1 LKIIQKP
8 TSLAGLWE
16 SRESL
21 FDGMIKI
28 VVDVKKEIIGADAE
42 LHADLE
48 QILIEQGSR
57 QEDLW
62 GANIYP
68 LEEKTSPDFLEYR
81 AMINIRPAFGNR
93 SMELTDLA
101 IRDRIH
107 EIVHRLL
114 V

>member
-1 LKIIQKP
+1 MKIIQKP
-8 TSLAGLWE
+8 ASLAELWE
-16 SRESL
+16 SHESP
-21 FDGMIKI
+21 FEGMMKI

-48 QILIEQGSR
+48 RILMEQGSR
-57 QEDLW
+57 QEDVW

-68 LEEKTSPDFLEYR
+68 LEGKTSPDFLEYR
-81 AMINIRPAFGNR
+81 AMINIRPALGNR
-93 SMELTDLA
+93 SMEVTDSA
-101 IRDRIH
+101 VRDRIH